1 MKLVCACKHRSW
13 EALALT
19 DGKVYEVTPLYN
31 SHDNIQVQALVY
43 DDNNLWTLCDMD
55 VFEPIKE
62 EGLD

>member
-13 EALALT
+13 EELALT
-19 DGKVYEVTPLYN
+19 DGKMYEVTPLYN